1 MTETGSRRSLV
12 REIVAGA
19 LLTLLVVGIAVAA
32 APPAALG
39 ALFGKATTLGGHR
52 HHGDWGADPERAR
65 KKAEFMTGYV
75 LSEVDATPEQT
86 ERVTAIVLGFVQDM
100 QGLREEHRARH
111 DALLA
116 ALSQPEIS
124 RSALETL
131 RAEELA
137 TIDSV
142 SQRLVDAVVN
152 AAGVLTPEQRVELIE
167 LAQEM
172 HGDRGG
178 HGH

>member
-19 LLTLLVVGIAVAA
+19 LLSLLVVGIAVAA

-39 ALFGKATTLGGHR
+39 ALFGKAAPLGSLR
-52 HHGDWGADPERAR
+52 HGDWGDNPERAR
-65 KKAEFMTGYV
+65 KHAEFMTGYV

-86 ERVTAIVLGFVQDM
+86 AQITAIVLGFVQDM
-100 QGLREEHRARH
+100 QGLRAEHRARH

-116 ALSQPEIS
+116 ALSQPEVS
-124 RSALETL
+124 RDTLETL
-131 RAEELA
+131 RTEELA
-137 TIDSV
+137 SIDAV

-152 AAGVLTPEQRVELIE
+152 AAGVLTPEQRVKLVE

-172 HGDRGG
+172 HGG
-178 HGH
+178 HGP